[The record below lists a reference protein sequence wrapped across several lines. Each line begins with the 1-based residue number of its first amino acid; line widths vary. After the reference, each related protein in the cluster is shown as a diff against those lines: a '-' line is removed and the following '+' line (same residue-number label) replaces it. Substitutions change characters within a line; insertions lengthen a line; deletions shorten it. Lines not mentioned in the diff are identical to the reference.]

1 MLIPRSDK
9 LQLVFSKKQ
18 DDFTR
23 TAFHRCFFLPGK
35 RLQSLSP
42 RASWMS
48 LWLERGMFF
57 ESGSQQ
63 TRHQPYHP
71 GNLIS
76 QDWWQ
81 SWEVMTKHTSLRSAK
96 GSGSSCSFFCF
107 CLDLES
113 FRIKLTTNDS
123 EVVWLLTL
131 SMISCREIPPVKP
144 VHL

>member
-1 MLIPRSDK
+1 MSIPRSDP

-18 DDFTR
+18 DDFTC
-23 TAFHRCFFLPGK
+23 TAFHRCFFCPENACNLCLHELLEWAFDSSEVCFSNLVRSKPG
-35 RLQSLSP
+35 
-42 RASWMS
+42 
-48 LWLERGMFF
+48 
-57 ESGSQQ
+57 
-63 TRHQPYHP
+63 T
-71 GNLIS
+71 NLIT
-76 QDWWQ
+76 QATWYFKIDGKVGKYWQ
-81 SWEVMTKHTSLRSAK
+81 STHFCGVK

-123 EVVWLLTL
+123 GVVWLLTL